1 VQKQMPF
8 HLRHRLVEF
17 GKEEI
22 LTVKVVDVKSKPEEP
37 EGQPRNYDNHHT
49 FHANLTSTACQEIV
63 PQQYIMQQP
72 HTANPAQLET
82 CSSAVHHTAVC
93 TKCSSPTLFPTS
105 THNSTPCSSTSTHS
119 STPCSSFSSS
129 LLAAHSTS

>member
-1 VQKQMPF
+1 MASF
-8 HLRHRLVEF
+8 HFPTVIVNCGLVF
-17 GKEEI
+17 HQI
-22 LTVKVVDVKSKPEEP
+22 LLVAYLCSMVVKSKP
-37 EGQPRNYDNHHT
+37 EGQPRNY
-49 FHANLTSTACQEIV
+49 ANLTSTACQEIV

-82 CSSAVHHTAVC
+82 CSPAVHHTAVY
-93 TKCSSPTLFPTS
+93 TKCSSPTWFPTS

-129 LLAAHSTS
+129 LMAAHSAS